1 MCLIKHPARQRE
13 SELGQRFS
21 LRASAAAVEAAAGGG
36 GGRLVKESC
45 AQCVPAGLNSGI
57 IVTTN
62 LIS

>member
-36 GGRLVKESC
+36 GRLVKESC
-45 AQCVPAGLNSGI
+45 AQCVPAALNSGI
-57 IVTTN
+57 IVTTD